1 MQTKSLP
8 VTVEKS
14 ERADY
19 DARFT
24 MSAATPDRVRDT
36 IEPAAYDSVVKKT
49 KRVIALWQHDPD
61 RPIGSWEKLK
71 AEGDKLTGYIKFA
84 STSIAQMAKQLID
97 DGVPLGASIGFRGA
111 AEPNKHGGLHFK
123 ELELLE
129 CSIVS
134 VPAHPRAY
142 QIAKSF
148 GVEITPE
155 SPDPSTAE
163 SGAEQRDLVRKRAA
177 AALETSLQSLHKDNH
192 NEAL

>member
-1 MQTKSLP
+1 MQTKHLP

-14 ERADY
+14 DREAY

-24 MSAATPDRVRDT
+24 MSAATPDRVKDT
-36 IEPAAYDSVVKKT
+36 IEPAAYDSVVRKT
-49 KRVIALWQHDPD
+49 KRLIALWQHDPD
-61 RPIGSWEKLK
+61 RPIGSWEGLK
-71 AEGDKLTGYIKFA
+71 AEGDRLTGYIKFA
-84 STSIAQMAKQLID
+84 STSLAQMAKQLIA

-123 ELELLE
+123 EIELLE
-129 CSIVS
+129 CSVVS

-148 GVEITPE
+148 GFDLKSE
-155 SPDPSTAE
+155 SPASPPAGSSET
-163 SGAEQRDLVRKRAA
+163 RDAVIKRAA
-177 AALETSLQSLHKDNH
+177 AALNTSLQSLHKDKP

>member
-1 MQTKSLP
+1 MQTKHLP

-14 ERADY
+14 DSAAY

-24 MSAATPDRVRDT
+24 MSAATPDRVKDT
-36 IEPAAYDSVVKKT
+36 IEPAAYQSVVAKT
-49 KRVIALWQHDPD
+49 KRLVALWQHDPD
-61 RPIGSWEKLK
+61 RPIGTWEKLK

-123 ELELLE
+123 ELDLLE

-148 GVEITPE
+148 GVDLPPE
-155 SPDPSTAE
+155 SPASPPAE
-163 SGAEQRDLVRKRAA
+163 SSDPREAVIKRAA
-177 AALETSLQSLHKDNH
+177 AALNSSLNSLHK
-192 NEAL
+192 EQPK

>member
-14 ERADY
+14 ERAEY

-24 MSAATPDRVRDT
+24 MSAATPDRVKDT
-36 IEPAAYDSVVKKT
+36 IDPAAYQSVVAKT
-49 KRVIALWQHDPD
+49 KRLVALWQHNPD
-61 RPIGSWEKLK
+61 SPIGTWEKLK

-84 STSIAQMAKQLID
+84 STSLAQMAKQLID

-123 ELELLE
+123 ELDLLE

-148 GVEITPE
+148 GVNLTPE
-155 SPDPSTAE
+155 SPASPPAE
-163 SGAEQRDLVRKRAA
+163 SSDPREAVIKRAV
-177 AALETSLQSLHKDNH
+177 AALNSSLQSLNKDQ
-192 NEAL
+192 LK